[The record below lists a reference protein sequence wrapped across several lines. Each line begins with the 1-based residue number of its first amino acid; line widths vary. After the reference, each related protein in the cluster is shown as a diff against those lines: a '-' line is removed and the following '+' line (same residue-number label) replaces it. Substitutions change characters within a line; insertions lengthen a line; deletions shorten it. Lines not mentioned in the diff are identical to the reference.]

1 MLTAHEMKAEIL
13 ASYKNELG
21 SREEERKNE
30 HQKKIQSIIGELFQ
44 YN

>member
-1 MLTAHEMKAEIL
+1 MNLVPEK
-13 ASYKNELG
+13 K
-21 SREEERKNE
+21 RERVSEHE